1 MARIQINTDQVS
13 EIAGAIET
21 LNKKLT
27 DELNASR
34 DLFTTLGNSWSGE
47 AYESSKSAYN
57 EFATKYFQTYY
68 DIIDNYVKFLRT
80 NVSRGYFDVETTNT
94 SLSDAFK

>member
-1 MARIQINTDQVS
+1 MARITINTDQVT
-13 EIAGAIET
+13 EIASVIES
-21 LNKKLT
+21 LNKQLT
-27 DELNASR
+27 DELNESR

-80 NVSRGYFDVETTNT
+80 NVSQGYFDVETANT

>member
-1 MARIQINTDQVS
+1 MPRIQINTDQVS
-13 EIAGAIET
+13 EIATVIES
-21 LNKKLT
+21 LNRKLS
-27 DELNASR
+27 DELTASR

-47 AYESSKSAYN
+47 AYEASKAAFN

-80 NVSRGYFDVETTNT
+80 NVSQGYFDVETANT

>member
-1 MARIQINTDQVS
+1 MPRIQINTDQVS
-13 EIAGAIET
+13 EIASVIES
-21 LNKKLT
+21 LNRKLS
-27 DELNASR
+27 DELTASR
-34 DLFTTLGNSWSGE
+34 DLFTKLGNSWSGE
-47 AYESSKSAYN
+47 AYEASKAAFN

-80 NVSRGYFDVETTNT
+80 NVSQGYFDVETANT

>member
-1 MARIQINTDQVS
+1 MPRIQINTDQVS
-13 EIAGAIET
+13 EIASVIES
-21 LNKKLT
+21 LNRKLS
-27 DELNASR
+27 DELTASR
-34 DLFTTLGNSWSGE
+34 DLFTTLGNSWGGE
-47 AYESSKSAYN
+47 AYEASKASFN

-80 NVSRGYFDVETTNT
+80 NVSQGYFDVETANT

>member
-1 MARIQINTDQVS
+1 MPRIQINTDQVS
-13 EIAGAIET
+13 EIASVIES
-21 LNKKLT
+21 LNRKLS
-27 DELNASR
+27 DELTASR

-47 AYESSKSAYN
+47 AYEASKAAFN

-80 NVSRGYFDVETTNT
+80 NVSQGYFDVETANT
-94 SLSDAFK
+94 SLSNAFK

>member
-1 MARIQINTDQVS
+1 MPRIQINTDQVN
-13 EIAGAIET
+13 EIASGIES
-21 LNKKLT
+21 LNRKLS
-27 DELNASR
+27 DELTASR
-34 DLFTTLGNSWSGE
+34 DLFTSLGNSWSGE
-47 AYESSKSAYN
+47 AYEASKAAFN

-80 NVSRGYFDVETTNT
+80 NVSQGYFDVETANT